1 MKNNKIKLG
10 NKIISNQSLPYI
22 IAEIGVN
29 HECSIKMAKKM
40 IYLAKKGGADAAK
53 FQTYKAE
60 LITSKFAKG
69 YWDTKKEKIKNQFQL
84 FKKYDLFEK
93 KHYQELS
100 DYCKKIKIEF
110 MSTPFDI
117 EAVDMLDKLVRF
129 YKISSSDITNFP
141 LLKKIASKKKPVILS
156 TGASTL
162 KEIKQALNCLKK
174 NKCKNIVLLHCILN
188 YPTHNKDAN
197 LNMISSL
204 KKKFPKNLIGYSDH
218 TLPSKEMKNLTTA
231 YILGARVIEKH
242 FTINKKMTGNDHY
255 HSMDI
260 KDLKKFK
267 DELDYLQTIVGK
279 KEKTF
284 LKSEKKS
291 RKFARRSIVAKNFIK
306 KNQLIKLSDLICKR
320 PGTGLEPAKLSLII
334 GKKAKRN
341 LVEDQ
346 IITKKDIN

>member
-40 IYLAKKGGADAAK
+40 IFLAKKGGADAAK

-60 LITSKFAKG
+60 LITSKFARG
-69 YWDTKKEKIKNQFQL
+69 YWDTKKEKTKSQFQL

-93 KHYQELS
+93 QHYQELS

-110 MSTPFDI
+110 ISTPFDT

-129 YKISSSDITNFP
+129 YKVSSSDITNFP

-156 TGASTL
+156 TGASTI

-174 NKCKNIVLLHCILN
+174 NKCKNVVLLHCILN
-188 YPTHNKDAN
+188 YPTYDKDAN
-197 LNMISSL
+197 LNMITSL
-204 KKKFPKNLIGYSDH
+204 KNKFPKNLIGYSDH
-218 TLPSKEMKNLTTA
+218 TLPSKEMKNLITA

-255 HSMDI
+255 HSMDY

-267 DELDYLQTIVGK
+267 DELDYLQIIVGK

-284 LKSEKKS
+284 LKSEVKS

-320 PGTGLEPAKLSLII
+320 PGTGLEPSKLNLVV